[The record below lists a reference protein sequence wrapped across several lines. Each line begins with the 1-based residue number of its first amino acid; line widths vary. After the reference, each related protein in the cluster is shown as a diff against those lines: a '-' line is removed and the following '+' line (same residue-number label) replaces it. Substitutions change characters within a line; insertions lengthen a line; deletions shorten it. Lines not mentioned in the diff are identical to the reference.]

1 MNRMK
6 DIQPVGA
13 ISNILRAK
21 QPGKVRLF
29 KRPEYL
35 PNPKRK
41 KSNRPSSE
49 EAGEEAAGDLA
60 AEGLGKNID
69 FKV

>member
-29 KRPEYL
+29 KRPDYL

-41 KSNRPSSE
+41 KNRPSSE
-49 EAGEEAAGDLA
+49 EAGEEASGDLVV
-60 AEGLGKNID
+60 EGLGKNID